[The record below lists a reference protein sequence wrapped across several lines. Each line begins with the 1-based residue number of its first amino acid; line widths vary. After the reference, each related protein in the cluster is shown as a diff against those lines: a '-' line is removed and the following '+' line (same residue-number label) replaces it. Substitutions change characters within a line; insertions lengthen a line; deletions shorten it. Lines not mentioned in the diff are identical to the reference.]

1 MATTSAHSFFTWFR
15 AFSYPYLVPSED
27 HPVSTYADK
36 RKLRDDK
43 AVVVATDTTAVQA
56 AQATL
61 DADSAELAAF
71 TTEYATSVF
80 GAKGHTVVY
89 VTDTGVTIDISD
101 GISVTTTEIANSTD
115 PIPEVVPPE
124 PVPTP

>member
-1 MATTSAHSFFTWFR
+1 MMTASSYFTWYR
-15 AFSYPYLVPSED
+15 AFSYPYLVPPEE

-43 AVVVATDTTAVQA
+43 QAVVATDTTAVQA

-61 DADSAELAAF
+61 DADSAELATF
-71 TTEYATSVF
+71 TSEYATSVF

-101 GISVTTTEIANSTD
+101 GTSVVSTEIANSTD
-115 PIPEVVPPE
+115 PIPEVIPPE
-124 PVPTP
+124 PAPAP